1 MPRFPQIR
9 FDVRFSLTLSLVV
22 LVVVMPVGACASAP
36 APSAATVG
44 VSIPAET
51 SASSAPNAFK
61 IDNRLK
67 PNVDFWIDIYSKYTN
82 QQAVVH
88 DAKYINVIYEVVD
101 FNSPKDQSASSP
113 RAKAVKKKWHDALL
127 SVHRKQQKG
136 ETLVGDELIVWR
148 LFEKVNEPDK
158 FLNAAHR
165 KRLRYQLGQ
174 KNNFMEGLKASSRYL
189 PHFERV
195 FSDAGLPLELT
206 RLPFV
211 ESSFNLRAR
220 SKVGASGIW
229 QFMRSTGR
237 LYLRINDRIDERND
251 PIRASEAAAR
261 LLKLNYDSLGQ
272 WPLAVTAYNHGRK
285 GMMRAVRKVGSDAL
299 EDLIGRYKSRSF
311 GFASSNFYACLLAA
325 IEIERHADK
334 YFGPVQRDEPLK
346 FVEVELPTAVN
357 FSKMAM
363 LMNLSVNPIIELNP
377 GVAEQVWRGRQPL
390 PARYRL
396 RLPDDGKLPADAQAK
411 IFLAGFDQIPKIYR
425 RF

>member
-1 MPRFPQIR
+1 MARKILRSSSLIR
-9 FDVRFSLTLSLVV
+9 SLICLQLTLFFAA
-22 LVVVMPVGACASAP
+22 GACASTPELAPTPVLSP
-36 APSAATVG
+36 AP
-44 VSIPAET
+44 T
-51 SASSAPNAFK
+51 SALGAGNPHFTP
-61 IDNRLK
+61 DDRLK
-67 PNVDFWIDIYSKYTN
+67 AQVQFWVDIYGKYSN

-88 DAKYINVIYEVVD
+88 DAKYIDLVYEVVD
-101 FNSPKDQSASSP
+101 FTSSRDQSASSP
-113 RAKAVKKKWHDALL
+113 RAKAVKKKWRDALL

-136 ETLVGDELIVWR
+136 EALTGDELTVWR
-148 LFEKVNEPDK
+148 LFEKINEPDK

-174 KNNFMEGLKASSRYL
+174 KNNFLDGLRASSRYL

-195 FSDAGLPLELT
+195 FSEAGLPLELT

-211 ESSFNLRAR
+211 ESSFNLKAR

-237 LYLRINDRIDERND
+237 LYLKINDRVDERND

-261 LLKLNYDSLGQ
+261 LLKLNYESLGR

-285 GMMRAVRKVGSDAL
+285 GMMRAVRKVGSDSL
-299 EDLIGRYKSRSF
+299 EDLIESYKSRSF

-325 IEIERHADK
+325 IEVERNAEK
-334 YFGPVQRDEPLK
+334 YFGPVQRDQPLR
-346 FVEVELPTAVN
+346 FVEVELPTSVN
-357 FSKMAM
+357 FKKMAE
-363 LMNLSVNPIIELNP
+363 LMSLDVEPIVELNP
-377 GVAEQVWRGRQPL
+377 GVADSVWKGRQPL

-396 RLPDDGKLPADAQAK
+396 RMPDDGKLPPDAQARV
-411 IFLAGFDQIPKIYR
+411 FLSGFEQIPKVYR